1 MKPKKTYRVLS
12 RLGVLKQ
19 VPSELYTRREPQ
31 AGAPIQLRYLGTAGF
46 VVRSNDRTIVL
57 DPYISRPGL
66 RDTVR
71 APLIPDDKA
80 IQHVIPEADDVLVG
94 HAHHDHVLDAPSLC
108 KATGAR
114 LIGSVDVCNVGRA
127 AGLPESQMVET
138 TGREDIACGHS
149 ALVRGL
155 PSAHGRVYFNRV
167 SLQGNIPVPP
177 PWPPRFHELRH
188 GLVLNWYI
196 EMAGLRIVHIDSAE
210 FYEKELSGHE
220 CDVLCLCAI
229 GRRYRPNYVRDAVRL
244 LRPRFV
250 VPCHWDLFSTPYHA
264 EPYLLPDVDL
274 PGFIR
279 EIEDEGVEAVL
290 LPFDATFSIPH
301 SE

>member
-138 TGREDIACGHS
+138 TGKKISRVATRPWYVVCLLRTVGCTLIASVC
-149 ALVRGL
+149 RD
-155 PSAHGRVYFNRV
+155 
-167 SLQGNIPVPP
+167 IPVPP